1 MARLDPRKMKNWNT
15 AVRIGA
21 HLITLNLVIAILVAA
36 YFLLVQKSEHHGPIS
51 ATWRETTVD
60 PE

>member
-1 MARLDPRKMKNWNT
+1 MKPKKRWEMKDWNT

-36 YFLLVQKSEHHGPIS
+36 FFLIVEVSEHRGPIPAS
-51 ATWRETTVD
+51 WAGRTVD

>member
-1 MARLDPRKMKNWNT
+1 MARLDPRKMKNWNM

-21 HLITLNLVIAILVAA
+21 HLITLNLVVAILVALF
-36 YFLLVQKSEHHGPIS
+36 FLVMEKTEHQGPIPQE
-51 ATWRETTVD
+51 WRERTVD